1 MSLILSAPG
10 KTFLAGEYLAMD
22 GGLALMGMTEPR
34 FELRVRPGAGGLVGI
49 SSTSPAGKFC
59 AREKEFFKNFD
70 LEFVDPH
77 EGRGGWGASTAQYL
91 MAFAFKNCAPDE
103 MLDVDLKDLLENY
116 RQDAWDGTGRA
127 PSGADLVG
135 QLKGSLTF
143 FERNAGMTSQSAWPF
158 ENLEPYLLKTGVKL
172 PTHEHLKVLAEA
184 DFSALVSPMTQI
196 RDAWKIRDEGLF
208 VDGIKSFGRE
218 LARKGLIAETTL
230 DVLHDLAW
238 MSGVKAAKGC
248 GAMGADVVFIL
259 IEKGFRREFELW
271 AEETDR
277 EILRLKDSLSAGL
290 EIKVLATN
298 QAFTEGTL

>member
-1 MSLILSAPG
+1 MSLILSVPG

-22 GGLALMGMTEPR
+22 GGLALLGMTEPR
-34 FELRVRPGAGGLVGI
+34 FELRTRLGTGVLNGI
-49 SSTSPAGKFC
+49 SAQSPAGKFYS
-59 AREKEFFKNFD
+59 REKEFFKNYD

-91 MAFAFKNCAPDE
+91 MLFALKNGSVDE
-103 MLDVDLKDLLENY
+103 MMDVDLKELLENY

-158 ENLEPYLLKTGVKL
+158 EHLEPYLLKTGVKL
-172 PTHEHLKVLAEA
+172 PTHEHLKILADA
-184 DFSALVSPMTQI
+184 DFSVLASPMSLI
-196 RDAWKIRDEGLF
+196 REAWKNRDDEAFVEG
-208 VDGIKSFGRE
+208 VKSFGRE
-218 LARKGLIAETTL
+218 LARKGLVAETTL

-259 IEKGFRREFELW
+259 IEKSFRREFELW
-271 AEETDR
+271 TEETSR
-277 EILRLKDSLSAGL
+277 EIFPLKEKLSAGL

-298 QAFTEGTL
+298 QTFTEGAL